1 MAVMYMPA
9 LDGALEKIEDW
20 RKVNFIRSTRNDK
33 NKRFLIAGVSGGE
46 DVQLTA
52 PQSLLTYPFEPVL
65 SFSSHLGDLYFRN
78 FVYLNDDVSL
88 NWHNLE
94 RINMVKNESGTKATI
109 SADFKDGSSEELFR
123 VKAKRMAVVQQQ
135 IYKAMSNVRELV
147 AEEAD
152 RKQQKEDHQM

>member
-78 FVYLNDDVSL
+78 FVHLNDDVLL

-123 VKAKRMAVVQQQ
+123 V
-135 IYKAMSNVRELV
+135 
-147 AEEAD
+147 
-152 RKQQKEDHQM
+152 